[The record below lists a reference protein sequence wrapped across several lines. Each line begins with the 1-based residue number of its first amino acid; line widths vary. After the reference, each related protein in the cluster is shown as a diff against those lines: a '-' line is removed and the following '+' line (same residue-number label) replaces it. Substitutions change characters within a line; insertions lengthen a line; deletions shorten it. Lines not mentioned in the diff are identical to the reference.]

1 MLFHPAA
8 APLAGWYSAKIDR
21 YRARKLSRFLKN
33 LLLLCVLI
41 ALGFVLAYG
50 PFDGLLSERWMDD
63 EIRSAGWRG
72 LLLFLGIGALATAL
86 AFPRQIIAMLAGY
99 AFGFAIGA
107 GLAVLAALLGCMLA
121 FSVARWLARS
131 PLQQRFGPR
140 IRKLDGFLGE
150 HPFGTALALRLLPLG
165 SNALISLLA
174 GLSSVRGLPF
184 FAGSALGYLPQSLIF
199 ALAGSGISVDPGLRF
214 ALAGG
219 LLLASGMIG
228 FAMYR
233 RHPARSGC

>member
-1 MLFHPAA
+1 MV
-8 APLAGWYSAKIDR
+8 SANFDCYRVRTLPRILKI
-21 YRARKLSRFLKN
+21 
-33 LLLLCVLI
+33 LLLLCFLA
-41 ALGFVLAYG
+41 ALGFLLAYG
-50 PFDGLLSERWMDD
+50 PFDGLLSERWMDS
-63 EIRSAGWRG
+63 EIRGAGWRG

-86 AFPRQIIAMLAGY
+86 AFPRQLVAMLAGY
-99 AFGFAIGA
+99 AYGFAIGA

-121 FSVARWLARS
+121 FSVARWLART

-140 IRKLDGFLGE
+140 IRKIDGFLGQ

-184 FAGSALGYLPQSLIF
+184 FAGSAVGYLPQSLIF

-214 ALAGG
+214 TLAVV

-228 FAMYR
+228 IVMYR

>member
-1 MLFHPAA
+1 MI
-8 APLAGWYSAKIDR
+8 SAYFDCFCERTLPRI
-21 YRARKLSRFLKN
+21 LKN
-33 LLLLCVLI
+33 LLLLCFLA

-50 PFDGLLSERWMDD
+50 PFDGLLSERWMDS
-63 EIRSAGWRG
+63 EIRGAGWRG

-86 AFPRQIIAMLAGY
+86 AFPRQLVAMLAGY
-99 AFGFAIGA
+99 AYGFAIGA

-121 FSVARWLARS
+121 FSVARWLARK

-140 IRKLDGFLGE
+140 IRKLDGFLGQ
-150 HPFGTALALRLLPLG
+150 HPFGSALALRLLPLG
-165 SNALISLLA
+165 SNALISLMA
-174 GLSSVRGLPF
+174 GLSCVRGLPF

-199 ALAGSGISVDPGLRF
+199 ALAGSGISVEPGLRLT
-214 ALAGG
+214 LAVV

-228 FAMYR
+228 IVMYR